1 MINVIIKL
9 ILNVSEMKFKLK
21 TNKRSQLLDASSQF
35 NMEVLEG
42 SLLLHDC
49 INDLVNGKINK
60 KKLDKVIECEHKA
73 DRAKEKYIDILYKD
87 KRALPFLVEDR
98 YRLIK
103 YLDDL
108 SDNSEELARGL
119 IVFPFELFNDIK
131 KDMKVINDLYQQT
144 IDTLV
149 DMVNLME
156 TDFKTAYQ
164 KSFHIETLKR
174 SARDAKYNILGL
186 IYQKPEEK
194 SLRVYLTSKICIKLF
209 DMIVRAEE
217 ISDFL
222 RSLII
227 KYPSK

>member
-1 MINVIIKL
+1 M
-9 ILNVSEMKFKLK
+9 KLK
-21 TNKRSQLLDASSQF
+21 LKSDKKSQLLEAASKF

-42 SLLLHDC
+42 SLLLHDF
-49 INDLVNGKINK
+49 INDLLGGKVDK
-60 KKLDKVIECEHKA
+60 KKLDNVIQCEHNA
-73 DRAKEKYIDILYKD
+73 DVAKENYINILYKD
-87 KRALPFLVEDR
+87 KRALPFLIEDR
-98 YRLIK
+98 YRIIK
-103 YLDDL
+103 YLDIV

-119 IVFPFELFNDIK
+119 KVYPFELFDDIKEDMKTINDI
-131 KDMKVINDLYQQT
+131 YQET
-144 IDTLV
+144 IDSLI

-156 TDFKTAYQ
+156 TDFKTAYE

-174 SARDAKYNILGL
+174 KARQAKYDILGT

-194 SLRVYLTSKICIKLF
+194 SLRVYLTSKICIKMF

-222 RSLII
+222 RSLIV

>member
-1 MINVIIKL
+1 M
-9 ILNVSEMKFKLK
+9 KLK
-21 TNKRSQLLDASSQF
+21 LKSDKRNQLLNTAREF
-35 NMEVLEG
+35 NGEVLSG

-49 INDLVNGKINK
+49 INDLVNGEINK
-60 KKLDKVIECEHKA
+60 KKLDEVILCEHKA
-73 DRAKEKYIDILYKD
+73 DRAKEKFIDLLYKD
-87 KRALPFLVEDR
+87 QRSLPFLVEDR

-103 YLDDL
+103 YLDTV

-119 IVFPFELFNDIK
+119 KVYPYELFDDVK
-131 KDMKVINDLYQQT
+131 KEVKLLNDLYLET
-144 IDTLV
+144 IETLV

-174 SARDAKYNILGL
+174 SAREMKYNVLDI
-186 IYQKPEEK
+186 IYKKPQEK
-194 SLRVYLTSKICIKLF
+194 SLRVYLTSKICIKIF
-209 DMIVRAEE
+209 DMIIRAEE

-222 RSLII
+222 RSLIV

>member
-1 MINVIIKL
+1 M
-9 ILNVSEMKFKLK
+9 KLK
-21 TNKRSQLLDASSQF
+21 LKSDKRNQLLNAASEF
-35 NMEVLEG
+35 NSEVLNG

-49 INDLVNGKINK
+49 INDLVNGKLDK
-60 KKLDKVIECEHKA
+60 KKLDEVMQCEHKA
-73 DRAKEKYIDILYKD
+73 DRAKEKYIDLLYRD
-87 KRALPFLVEDR
+87 QRALPFLVEDR

-103 YLDDL
+103 YLDIV
-108 SDNSEELARGL
+108 SDSSEELAMGL
-119 IVFPFELFNDIK
+119 KVYPFKLFDDIK
-131 KDMKVINDLYQQT
+131 TEMKTINDLYQET

-164 KSFHIETLKR
+164 KSFYIEKLKR
-174 SARDAKYNILGL
+174 SAREAKYKVLEV
-186 IYQKPEEK
+186 IYKKPEEK
-194 SLRVYLTSKICIKLF
+194 SLRVYLTSKICIKIF

-222 RSLII
+222 RSLIV

>member
-1 MINVIIKL
+1 MKIKL
-9 ILNVSEMKFKLK
+9 KSD
-21 TNKRSQLLDASSQF
+21 KRTKVLDAASEF
-35 NMEVLEG
+35 NNHVVNG

-49 INDLVNGKINK
+49 IDNLINGKLVEK
-60 KKLDKVIECEHKA
+60 DLDEVMQCEHKA
-73 DRAKEKYIDILYKD
+73 DRAKEKYIDLLYKD

-103 YLDDL
+103 YLDII
-108 SDNSEELARGL
+108 SDNSEELAMGL
-119 IVFPFELFNDIK
+119 KVFPFELFDDIK
-131 KDMKVINDLYQQT
+131 KDAKVMNDLYQQT

-164 KSFHIETLKR
+164 KSFDIEHLKR
-174 SARDAKYNILGL
+174 SARETKFKILKI
-186 IYQKPEEK
+186 IYGKPEEK
-194 SLRVYLTSKICIKLF
+194 SLRVYLTSKIFIKLF
-209 DMIVRAEE
+209 DMIIRAEE

-222 RSLII
+222 RSLIV